1 MYFLHAAQW
10 QQFSRQPH
18 RNKAKRLA
26 KLASKMAR
34 CPAKLEHAL
43 R

>member
-1 MYFLHAAQW
+1 MPHHDSGFA
-10 QQFSRQPH
+10 RQSE

-26 KLASKMAR
+26 KLASKVAR
-34 CPAKLEHAL
+34 CPAKLEGAL

>member
-1 MYFLHAAQW
+1 MPHNASSFRV
-10 QQFSRQPH
+10 SRTATR
-18 RNKAKRLA
+18 RNGKAKRLA